1 MPNSAQLRKSMK
13 ELYSYKKNIAKR
25 NMSSAVWASSLCK
38 MFYVKLL
45 SKVVLRQRSSSVKGR
60 LQSKVVFCPRSFSFL
75 GFSPEYGI
83 AQLVPYV
90 VRFICRG
97 SPELVHLN
105 DLHFWSLPR
114 GPPQCRSE

>member
-1 MPNSAQLRKSMK
+1 M
-13 ELYSYKKNIAKR
+13 
-25 NMSSAVWASSLCK
+25 
-38 MFYVKLL
+38 
-45 SKVVLRQRSSSVKGR
+45 VVFRQRLSSVKGR
-60 LQSKVVFCPRSFSFL
+60 LPSMGVFCLMSSSVKDRLPPKDVFHQRSFSFL

-114 GPPQCRSE
+114 GPPQ